1 MSKYRISEIDQL
13 MAEFCHA
20 TSSPRRSLLIRILS
34 RGERTASE
42 LAAETGFSPANVS
55 QHLKLL
61 RDKRIVAV
69 RRSGGRASYRLLQP
83 KVLEAMELMRQAF
96 LECLDTAPAGGGT
109 RRGVGARKASPCEGT
124 NDHE

>member
-34 RGERTASE
+34 QGERTASE

-96 LECLDTAPAGGGT
+96 LECMDTAPAG
-109 RRGVGARKASPCEGT
+109 VGT
-124 NDHE
+124 NEVRAPGTPPPGRA